1 MQAGI
6 DRLTFYLIYRK
17 HRKTMS
23 DYPEKTCEIGNLVRH
38 PKSVAAVRSGQ
49 KTQQR
54 RDGVYAYPGESF
66 ELEGDVF
73 DVVSLERQRLGDM
86 SDADARAEGYPAL
99 EVYKQIILSMH
110 DGMTWNEDDL
120 VWVHQF
126 TKQGS

>member
-1 MQAGI
+1 
-6 DRLTFYLIYRK
+6 
-17 HRKTMS
+17 MS

-54 RDGVYAYPGESF
+54 RDGVYAHPGEIF
-66 ELEGDVF
+66 ELEGDTFEVTYL
-73 DVVSLERQRLGDM
+73 DRQRLGDM

-99 EVYKQIILSMH
+99 EVYKQVILSMH

-126 TKQGS
+126 TKQDN